1 MLLPHHPG
9 PWTSE
14 SLTPSPPALLLPG
27 GEQLPGAAAA
37 ASRDF
42 YVRSGKP
49 DKPPPAVGPS
59 ASSSR
64 AGAGGSVCRLPM
76 HAEAVD
82 AGVLGVA
89 PVAQHP
95 ELHQLVRAHG
105 ITLGEREK
113 EKPEP

>member
-1 MLLPHHPG
+1 M
-9 PWTSE
+9 
-14 SLTPSPPALLLPG
+14 
-27 GEQLPGAAAA
+27 
-37 ASRDF
+37 
-42 YVRSGKP
+42 
-49 DKPPPAVGPS
+49 
-59 ASSSR
+59 
-64 AGAGGSVCRLPM
+64 CRLPM